1 MTSKWLKWPLRVTY
15 GGLLALLFVVSAYF
29 SFSQFVRRGVTR
41 VPDLVGL
48 AEEEAAALA
57 NDSGLEVRRTSGAG
71 TGRYDDRV
79 AAGRVLE
86 QRPPAGSLVKRGAR
100 LELTV
105 SLGPRLARVPDL
117 SGQALAA
124 AQVTLAAEGLRIGHA
139 FHVASAAA
147 VSGVVGQ
154 SPPAGS
160 TVSRERGV
168 DLLVA
173 SDAVGRGRY
182 LMPDL
187 VNTRYEPVRRLL
199 ETRGL
204 GFGSVVFEPYEGLPP
219 GIVLRQEPPAGH
231 PLSRRQP
238 ISLVVSGPGERG
250 A

>member
-1 MTSKWLKWPLRVTY
+1 MTARWLRWPLRAAY
-15 GGLLALLFVVSAYF
+15 GLLLALLFVASAYL
-29 SFSQFVRRGVTR
+29 SFSLFVRRGVTR

-48 AEEEAAALA
+48 AEEEAAAIA
-57 NDSGLEVRRTSGAG
+57 NDSGLAVRRASGEG

-86 QRPPAGSLVKRGAR
+86 QRPPAGSTVKRGAR

-117 SGQALAA
+117 TGQALAA

-147 VSGVVGQ
+147 GSGVVGQ
-154 SPPAGS
+154 SPPAGN

-173 SDAVGRGRY
+173 SDLVGRGLY
-182 LMPDL
+182 VMPDL
-187 VNTRYEPVRRLL
+187 VNSRYEPVRRLL
-199 ETRGL
+199 EERGL

-231 PLSRRQP
+231 PLSRRHP
-238 ISLVVSGPGERG
+238 ISLVVSGPGGRG

>member
-1 MTSKWLKWPLRVTY
+1 MMSRWLKWPLRVAY

-57 NDSGLEVRRTSGAG
+57 NDSGLEVRRTSGTG

-79 AAGRVLE
+79 TAGRVLE

-124 AQVTLAAEGLRIGHA
+124 AQVTLAAEGLGIGHA

-147 VSGVVGQ
+147 ATGVVGQ

-173 SDAVGRGRY
+173 SDAVGRGRFV
-182 LMPDL
+182 MPDL

-199 ETRGL
+199 EARGL